1 MIQNT
6 GLYRNNGLSLFK
18 NCSDLQIERL
28 KKHLQ
33 KVFKDN
39 GLDVIIDCNMKIV
52 NFLDVIFNLN
62 DVTYQP

>member
-39 GLDVIIDCNMKIV
+39 GPDVIIDCNMKIV